1 MRKGQTAPAQSSV
14 EDGIDPLEPVFSES
28 SAQNGTADMGDINW
42 VGSPH
47 PSRTPHAASP
57 PLPDTRSV
65 DNEEEEDEEE
75 EEEEEMYKPR
85 THTQEQERICSD
97 Q

>member
-1 MRKGQTAPAQSSV
+1 MRKSQTAPAQSSV

-28 SAQNGTADMGDINW
+28 SAQNGTAEPGNVSW

-47 PSRTPHAASP
+47 PSRTPHTASP
-57 PLPDTRSV
+57 PMPDTRSI
-65 DNEEEEDEEE
+65 DNEDEE

-85 THTQEQERICSD
+85 SHTQEEERICSD